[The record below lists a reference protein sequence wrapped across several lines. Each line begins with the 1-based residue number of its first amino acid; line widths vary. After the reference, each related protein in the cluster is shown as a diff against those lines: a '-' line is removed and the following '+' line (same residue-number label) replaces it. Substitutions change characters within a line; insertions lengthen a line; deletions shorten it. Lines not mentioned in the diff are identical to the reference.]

1 MQYSLSILIP
11 VRNEEENVKIISN
24 EIIKKIKTNNYEIVF
39 INDFSQD
46 QTIEELNKLKQLNS
60 NIVYYNNDKKGLGGA
75 IDLGIQK

>member
-46 QTIEELNKLKQLNS
+46 QTIEELDKLKQLNS
-60 NIVYYNNDKKGLGGA
+60 NIVYYNNDKKV
-75 IDLGIQK
+75 